1 MVENRDDEKK
11 LRSVASERTQ
21 SSLRERRRAED
32 ALREHVRA
40 LEQSEAAL
48 RESEA
53 RYRAI
58 FDGAAV
64 SLWEED
70 FSGIY
75 AAIDELRR
83 QGVNDFRRYFAEHP
97 GFVEK
102 AQGLIRV
109 LAVNDTSV
117 KMFEASEESELL
129 GSLPRIFVPESIPV
143 FIEELMTVAE
153 GRTFLQSEALLATV
167 GGNRIWT
174 LFTMTLRPSA
184 ESPGRVLFS
193 LLDITEKK
201 RAEDELRR
209 TEDRLRFVMDSA
221 PQKIFTARPGG
232 EVEYLSPQWTEFSGI
247 SFQQLGQWGWT
258 NLVHPDDVAENVK
271 AWQHSLE
278 TGEPFQ
284 FEHRLRRADGE
295 YRWHLSRALPMRNAE
310 GEIVLWVGS
319 NSDVHEVKEADRRK
333 NEFLAMLAHELRNP
347 LAPIRNALNVM
358 RLKDGDAESVRA
370 ASEMMERQVSLMV
383 RLVDDLLD
391 VSRIDQGRIELRK
404 ARTELAAVVSQS
416 VEAARSLVQAMQHDL
431 TITVPSQPLHLDADP
446 ARLAQMVGNLL
457 SNACKFT
464 ERRGRIRLT
473 VEREGDQAVVRVQDN
488 GIGIAAEQLGR
499 IFDMFMQVD
508 TSLERSGSGLGI
520 GLTLVKKLVEMHGG
534 SVEANSAGVGQGSEF
549 VLRLPLLVETAAAL
563 AQGPTASEPAPS
575 TPRRI
580 LIVDDNRDSAESLAL
595 LLGITGNQTQT
606 AFDGLEAV
614 EAAEKFK
621 PELVLLDIGLPKL
634 NGYEACR
641 RIRKE
646 RWSQGMMLVA
656 LTGWGQEEDRT
667 RASEAGF
674 DGYLV
679 KPVDY
684 AALKKLM
691 ASLPSL

>member
-1 MVENRDDEKK
+1 MVKDRDDEK
-11 LRSVASERTQ
+11 LRSAAPESAQ
-21 SSLRERRRAED
+21 SAPRERRRAED
-32 ALREHVRA
+32 ALRKGLRA

-75 AAIDELRR
+75 AAIEDLRIR
-83 QGVNDFRRYFAEHP
+83 GVKDFRRYFEEHP
-97 GFVEK
+97 EFVEM
-102 AQGLIRV
+102 AQGLIQV

-117 KMFEASEESELL
+117 KMFEASDESELL

-153 GRTFLQSEALLATV
+153 GRTFLQSEALLATLR
-167 GGNRIWT
+167 GNRIWT
-174 LFTMTLRPSA
+174 LFTMRLRPSA
-184 ESPGRVLFS
+184 EKPGRVLFS

-201 RAEDELRR
+201 RAEEELRR

-232 EVEYLSPQWTEFSGI
+232 EMEYLSPQWTEFSGM
-247 SFQQLGQWGWT
+247 SFKQLTQWGWRT
-258 NLVHPDDVAENVK
+258 LVHPDDVAENVK

-295 YRWHLSRALPMRNAE
+295 YRWHLSRALPMRNSQ
-310 GEIVLWVGS
+310 GELVLWVGS
-319 NSDVHEVKEADRRK
+319 NTDVHEVKEADRRK

-358 RLKDGDAESVRA
+358 RLKGGDAESVRA
-370 ASEMMERQVSLMV
+370 ASEMMERQVGQMV

-404 ARTELAAVVSQS
+404 ARIELAAVVSQS
-416 VEAARSLVQAMQHDL
+416 VEAARSLVQVMQHDL
-431 TITVPSQPLHLDADP
+431 TITLPSQPLDLDADP
-446 ARLAQMVGNLL
+446 ARLAQVVGNLL

-473 VEREGDQAVVRVQDN
+473 VEREGEQAVVRVEDN
-488 GIGIAAEQLGR
+488 GIGIAAEQLSR

-508 TSLERSGSGLGI
+508 TSLERSVSGLGI

-534 SVEANSAGVGQGSEF
+534 SVEARSAGVGRGSEF
-549 VLRLPLLVETAAAL
+549 VLRLPLLVETARAPAP
-563 AQGPTASEPAPS
+563 GPTASDPASS

-606 AFDGLEAV
+606 AYDGFEALET
-614 EAAEKFK
+614 AEKFK
-621 PELVLLDIGLPKL
+621 PDLVLLDIGLPKL

-646 RWSQGMMLVA
+646 PWSQGMMLVA

-684 AALKKLM
+684 ADLEKLM

>member
-1 MVENRDDEKK
+1 
-11 LRSVASERTQ
+11 
-21 SSLRERRRAED
+21 
-32 ALREHVRA
+32 VRA

-70 FSGIY
+70 FSGIF
-75 AAIDELRR
+75 AAIEDLRSR
-83 QGVNDFRRYFAEHP
+83 GVKDFRRYFDEHP
-97 GFVEK
+97 EFVEM

-117 KMFEASEESELL
+117 KMFEASDASELL

-167 GGNRIWT
+167 RGNRIWT
-174 LFTMTLRPSA
+174 LFTMSLRPSA
-184 ESPGRVLFS
+184 ETPGRALFS
-193 LLDITEKK
+193 LLDITETK
-201 RAEDELRR
+201 RAEEELRR

-221 PQKIFTARPGG
+221 PQKVFTARPGG
-232 EVEYLSPQWTEFSGI
+232 ELEYLSPQWTEFSGI
-247 SFQQLGQWGWT
+247 SFQQLGRWGWT

-278 TGEPFQ
+278 SGEPFQ

-295 YRWHLSRALPMRNAE
+295 YRWHLSRALPMRNPQ

-319 NSDVHEVKEADRRK
+319 NTDVHEVKEADRRK

-347 LAPIRNALNVM
+347 LAPIRNSLHVM
-358 RLKDGDAESVRA
+358 RLKGGDAESVQA
-370 ASEMMERQVSLMV
+370 ASEMMERQVGQMV

-391 VSRIDQGRIELRK
+391 VSRISQGRLELRK
-404 ARTELAAVVSQS
+404 ERTELGGVVSQS

-431 TITVPSQPLHLDADP
+431 TVTPPSQPLYLDADP
-446 ARLAQMVGNLL
+446 ARLAQVVGNLL

-473 VEREGDQAVVRVQDN
+473 VERESDQAVVRVQDN

-508 TSLERSGSGLGI
+508 TSLERSVSGLGI

-534 SVEANSAGVGQGSEF
+534 SVEAHSAGVGQGSEF
-549 VLRLPLLVETAAAL
+549 VLRLPLLVETAAAR
-563 AQGPTASEPAPS
+563 AARPAGGESASA

-595 LLGITGNQTQT
+595 LLGITGNQTHT
-606 AFDGLEAV
+606 AYDGLEAV
-614 EAAEKFK
+614 EAAEKLK
-621 PELVLLDIGLPKL
+621 PDLVLLDIGLPKL

-641 RIRKE
+641 RIRE
-646 RWSQGMMLVA
+646 QAWSRGIKLVA
-656 LTGWGQEEDRT
+656 LTGWGQEEDRS
-667 RASEAGF
+667 RASDAGF
-674 DGYLV
+674 DGYMV

-684 AALKKLM
+684 AALKKLL
-691 ASLPSL
+691 ASLPGS

>member
-1 MVENRDDEKK
+1 MRVP
-11 LRSVASERTQ
+11 SEPVPSEPIGSRARRTD
-21 SSLRERRRAED
+21 A
-32 ALREHVRA
+32 ALREGVRA
-40 LEQSEAAL
+40 LEQSEAAR

-83 QGVNDFRRYFAEHP
+83 QGVKDFRRYFAEHP
-97 GFVEK
+97 EFVEK

-109 LAVNDTSV
+109 LAVNDTSIR
-117 KMFEASEESELL
+117 MFEANDESELL
-129 GSLPRIFVPESIPV
+129 GSLPRIFVPESVPV

-153 GRTFLQSEALLATV
+153 GRSFLQSEALLATV
-167 GGNRIWT
+167 RGNRIWT
-174 LFTMTLRPSA
+174 LFTMSRRPSP
-184 ESPGRVLFS
+184 ETPGRVLFS

-201 RAEDELRR
+201 RAEEELRR

-232 EVEYLSPQWTEFSGI
+232 ELEYLSPQWTEFSGI

-295 YRWHLSRALPMRNAE
+295 YRWHLSRALPMRNPQ
-310 GEIVLWVGS
+310 GQIVLWVGS
-319 NSDVHEVKEADRRK
+319 NTEVHEVKEADRRK

-358 RLKDGDAESVRA
+358 RLKGGDAESVRA
-370 ASEMMERQVSLMV
+370 ASQMMERQVGLMV

-404 ARTELAAVVSQS
+404 GRTELAAIVRQS

-431 TITVPSQPLHLDADP
+431 TITLPSQPLHLDADP
-446 ARLAQMVGNLL
+446 ARLAQVVGNLL

-464 ERRGRIRLT
+464 EKRGRIRLT
-473 VEREGDQAVVRVQDN
+473 VEQEGERAVVRVQDN
-488 GIGIAAEQLGR
+488 GIGIAPEQLGR

-508 TSLERSGSGLGI
+508 TSLERSVSGLGV

-534 SVEANSAGVGQGSEF
+534 SVEAHSAGIGQGSEF
-549 VLRLPLLVETAAAL
+549 VLRLPLREASEL
-563 AQGPTASEPAPS
+563 APGPTASEPAPS
-575 TPRRI
+575 APRRI
-580 LIVDDNRDSAESLAL
+580 LVVDDNRDAAESLAL

-606 AFDGLEAV
+606 ASDGFEAV
-614 EAAEKFK
+614 EAARKFK
-621 PELVLLDIGLPKL
+621 PDLVLLDIGLPKL

-641 RIRKE
+641 RIRKQA
-646 RWSQGMMLVA
+646 WSQGMRLVA
-656 LTGWGQEEDRT
+656 LTGWGQEEDRA
-667 RASEAGF
+667 RAAEAGF

-684 AALKKLM
+684 ADLKKLM
-691 ASLPSL
+691 ASLPPL